1 MLAPIFKNKYFKLTY
16 RPLTLADE
24 NLIQGNIFKKAVL
37 AQLMEG
43 NSVKS
48 KENLETFLEVPIP
61 PEKYKIL
68 KKACNDWYRKYNHEN
83 INKRADTFEA
93 FFNKFKK
100 GSKIFKL
107 CLKNNIPDHVP
118 HNIVKY
124 SKTTDSVIPLT
135 LSKRLNE
142 LWTKNIFDSWQKTFI
157 FKLRNNTLGYNIAVS
172 KFVRGHSP
180 LCTFCEL
187 SRNPEDERET
197 PLHLFFQC
205 RHVEPIIQIFLGRF

>member
-1 MLAPIFKNKYFKLTY
+1 MTG
-16 RPLTLADE
+16 T
-24 NLIQGNIFKKAVL
+24 
-37 AQLMEG
+37 
-43 NSVKS
+43 
-48 KENLETFLEVPIP
+48 
-61 PEKYKIL
+61 
-68 KKACNDWYRKYNHEN
+68 EN
-83 INKRADTFEA
+83 INKRAETFKA

-107 CLKNNIPDHVP
+107 CLKNNIPDHVL

-157 FKLRNNTLGYNIAVS
+157 FKLHNTLGYNIAVS
-172 KFVRGHSP
+172 KFVRGHSL

-187 SRNPEDERET
+187 RRNPEDERET

-205 RHVEPIIQIFLGRF
+205 RHVEPIIQIFSV